1 MPSAN
6 IAITSCTYQ
15 DFRGANHKQ
24 QRRTNHSLKWDRKRC
39 TPNCLDCQ
47 EDDTE
52 YQSKEPLATCLR
64 DENRSKNWEPR
75 LDSSNANKL
84 HRSTVGTKPLR
95 RNHTTTD
102 ALAEIQIANTMSSSY
117 LINSSTYTPPVC
129 VAIPDNGAPL
139 HSFDML
145 DSPLHSLPL
154 AAFVKEPSVR
164 DTERMVNREYEI
176 VDSNGATATGR
187 RARELLRR
195 SPTLCA
201 IPATDGDFELI

>member
-15 DFRGANHKQ
+15 VNHKQ
-24 QRRTNHSLKWDRKRC
+24 QRRTNHSLKGDRKRGS
-39 TPNCLDCQ
+39 PECLDCHQ
-47 EDDTE
+47 DDA
-52 YQSKEPLATCLR
+52 SKEPLATCLR
-64 DENRSKNWEPR
+64 DENRSKNWQPR
-75 LDSSNANKL
+75 LDSSYANKL
-84 HRSTVGTKPLR
+84 YRSTVGTKPLR
-95 RNHTTTD
+95 RHRAATD

-117 LINSSTYTPPVC
+117 LVNSLTYTPPVR
-129 VAIPDNGAPL
+129 VAIPDNGVPL

-195 SPTLCA
+195 SPSLCA